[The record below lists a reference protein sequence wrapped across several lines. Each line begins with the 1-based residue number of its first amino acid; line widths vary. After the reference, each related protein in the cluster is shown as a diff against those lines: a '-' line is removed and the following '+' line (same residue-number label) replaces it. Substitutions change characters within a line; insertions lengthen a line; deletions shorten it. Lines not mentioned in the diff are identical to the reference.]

1 MHDLI
6 LHFSTGASLRGV
18 ERKEGVNV
26 GEWYFSVYDFIALV
40 CNKRITSSYAHVL
53 FCRLIADTS
62 EYRTELL
69 DLTTYIK
76 FPGAGQR
83 DTPCM
88 TMCGLQVL
96 MQIMGGKVAS
106 QYRRLVIDVF
116 NRYMAGDLSMIQE
129 IQAHS
134 ASNALIH
141 DAYRRIIHKDLPIT
155 DCPEAKRRKELSGD
169 NHTRIEHFMHTQ
181 HHRVLSRFFHND
193 SLEFLGCSRDDFR
206 ARMQAK
212 MDHYNAHLSNDE
224 AERMTWINAHFDHI
238 KPISSVPFGHMDP
251 RVMHY
256 TNIQPLLAQQNLNKG
271 AKWSDKDEAFWEA
284 NIIHNTEW
292 TQIYMPQ

>member
-6 LHFSTGASLRGV
+6 LHFSKGASLRGI
-18 ERKEGVNV
+18 ERKEGINA

-40 CNKRITSSYAHVL
+40 CNKRLTSSYASVL

-62 EYRTELL
+62 EYRRELL

-76 FPGAGQR
+76 FPGTGQR
-83 DTPCM
+83 ETPCM

-96 MQIMGGKVAS
+96 MQIMGGKVSS
-106 QYRRLVIDVF
+106 QYRKLVIEVF

-129 IQAHS
+129 IEAHA

-141 DAYRRIIHKDLPIT
+141 DAYRRIIHKELPLS
-155 DCPEAKRRKELSGD
+155 DCPEAKRRKELMGD
-169 NHTRIEHFMHTQ
+169 KNARIEHFMHTQ

-193 SLEFLGCSRDDFR
+193 SLEFLGCSQDEFR
-206 ARMQAK
+206 AKMQQK
-212 MDHYNAHLSNDE
+212 MDCYNATLTDD
-224 AERMTWINAHFDHI
+224 AEERLTWINAHFDHI
-238 KPISSVPFGHMDP
+238 KPIASVPFGHMDS

-256 TNIQPLLAQQNLNKG
+256 TNIQPLLARQNLTKG
-271 AKWSDKDEAFWEA
+271 AKWSAGDELFWEE
-284 NIIHNTEW
+284 NIIHKSEW
-292 TQIYMPQ
+292 VQIYMPQ